1 MKKRKVYLDNSATT
15 YTRKEAVDAMM
26 PYFYDIYGN
35 ASSVHKFGQDAKN
48 ALTDAR
54 IKFAELI
61 NAQYPDEII
70 FTSCGTESD
79 NMAIMGVL
87 KSSEGKHIIIS
98 SIEHHAVLHTC
109 GYLEKNGYKVDY
121 IPVDSSGKVMLNVLK
136 EKITDETAVIS
147 IMHAN
152 NEIGVIEP
160 IEEIS
165 QIVSECNKN
174 RKFPV
179 IFHTDAVQTA
189 GKIKLDVQKL
199 GVDLLSVSAHKFYG
213 PKGIGI
219 LYVKKGTKISPILH
233 GGHHEHGLKP
243 GTENIASI
251 IGMTKAL
258 ELANGEIEKETQ
270 KYNKLR
276 EKLKNGIIAKI
287 PQSIINTDFSNSVP
301 NVLNVSFKSIEGE
314 SLLLML
320 DMEGIAVSTG
330 SACASGSTEPS
341 HVLQAIGLDPVTA
354 QGAIRFSLGKQNTE
368 EDIDYVLEVLP
379 KMVEKVRKMSPV
391 WNNRQD

>member
-87 KSSEGKHIIIS
+87 KSSEGKHIITS

>member
-54 IKFAELI
+54 FKFAELI

-87 KSSEGKHIIIS
+87 KSSEGKHIITS

-121 IPVDSSGKVMLNVLK
+121 IPVDSSGKIMLGVLK

-174 RKFPV
+174 RKSPI

-243 GTENIASI
+243 GTENI
-251 IGMTKAL
+251 
-258 ELANGEIEKETQ
+258 
-270 KYNKLR
+270 
-276 EKLKNGIIAKI
+276 
-287 PQSIINTDFSNSVP
+287 
-301 NVLNVSFKSIEGE
+301 
-314 SLLLML
+314 LM
-320 DMEGIAVSTG
+320 
-330 SACASGSTEPS
+330 
-341 HVLQAIGLDPVTA
+341 
-354 QGAIRFSLGKQNTE
+354 
-368 EDIDYVLEVLP
+368 
-379 KMVEKVRKMSPV
+379 
-391 WNNRQD
+391 

>member
-258 ELANGEIEKETQ
+258 ELANGEIEKENQ

>member
-87 KSSEGKHIIIS
+87 KSSEGKHIITS

-341 HVLQAIGLDPVTA
+341 HVLQAIGLDPVAA

>member
-48 ALTDAR
+48 ALTEAR
-54 IKFAELI
+54 FKFAELI

-79 NMAIMGVL
+79 NMAIIGVL
-87 KSSEGKHIIIS
+87 KSSEGKHIITS

-258 ELANGEIEKETQ
+258 ELANGEIEKENQ

>member
-87 KSSEGKHIIIS
+87 KSSEGKHIITS

-121 IPVDSSGKVMLNVLK
+121 IPVDSSGKVMLGVLK

-174 RKFPV
+174 RKSPI

-258 ELANGEIEKETQ
+258 ELANGEIETETQ